1 VVELYWYKVVELYWY
16 KVVELYWYKVVELY
30 WYKVVELYG
39 YKVVELCCKV
49 AVGHN
54 PARTASL
61 VEETAKRNMAPGW
74 RSSTSKVGGAPAS
87 GSRSDHRKGTS
98 KRNSVPCPGRK
109 PPFLAVKRPARPY
122 KTRHTKLIYIGKR

>member
-1 VVELYWYKVVELYWY
+1 MVELYWYKVVELYWY
-16 KVVELYWYKVVELY
+16 KVVELHGYKVVELY

-74 RSSTSKVGGAPAS
+74 RSSTSKVGCAP
-87 GSRSDHRKGTS
+87 GG
-98 KRNSVPCPGRK
+98 
-109 PPFLAVKRPARPY
+109 
-122 KTRHTKLIYIGKR
+122 